1 MFYKN
6 IFILF
11 LAITLF
17 SFQTGDGQFT
27 ALKDKASFLQGIER
41 MATSTKTIKAEFKQE
56 KYLNILA
63 NKIDSKGKIYFKKPN
78 LLRWEYNQP
87 FEYVIILNGKEI
99 IIKDQG
105 NVNSFDIGSSQAFKQ
120 INELIINSVQGN
132 VLDEERFNIEYLENN
147 SVYLAKLTPKEEQ
160 LKKFLKGID
169 IYFDRN
175 DYSVE
180 RVKLIEPGDDYTLI
194 TFQNKRMNEDIAD
207 EKFSNK

>member
-6 IFILF
+6 IFIVF
-11 LAITLF
+11 LAIALF
-17 SFQTGDGQFT
+17 SFQTGDGQFAT
-27 ALKDKASFLQGIER
+27 MKDKSSFLQGIER
-41 MATSTKTIKAEFKQE
+41 MATSTKTIKADFKQE

-63 NKIDSKGKIYFKKPN
+63 NKIDSEGKIYFKKPN

-105 NVNSFDIGSSQAFKQ
+105 NVNSFDIGSSQGFKQ

-132 VLDEERFNIEYLENN
+132 VLDEERFNIEYLENK
-147 SVYLAKLTPKEEQ
+147 SLYLAKLTPKEEQ
-160 LKKFLKGID
+160 LKNFLKGID
-169 IYFDRN
+169 IYFDKE

-194 TFQNKRMNEDIAD
+194 TFENKRMNEDIVD
-207 EKFSNK
+207 EKFSDK